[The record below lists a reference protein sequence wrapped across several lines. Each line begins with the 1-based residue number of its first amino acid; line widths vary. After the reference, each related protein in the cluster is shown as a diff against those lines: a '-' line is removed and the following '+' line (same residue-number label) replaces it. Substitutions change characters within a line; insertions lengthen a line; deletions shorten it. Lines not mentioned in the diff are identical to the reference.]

1 MPILVKTPCVGM
13 GAGHI
18 LGVLRLA
25 LAPGVARARSGLR
38 RFKWVAFRAALNV
51 LTLYYAVR
59 IWAFPS
65 CLSMM
70 ITTVGAREEVERRGM
85 LMKAVL
91 AAGSIRR
98 LRFHLTL
105 LCSILSESRAE
116 ERREGE
122 SKDPEDM
129 SRFHAASGSFNR
141 KP

>member
-1 MPILVKTPCVGM
+1 
-13 GAGHI
+13 
-18 LGVLRLA
+18 
-25 LAPGVARARSGLR
+25 
-38 RFKWVAFRAALNV
+38 
-51 LTLYYAVR
+51 
-59 IWAFPS
+59 
-65 CLSMM
+65 MM